1 MLIFIWNLL
10 LTHLIF
16 HFKYC
21 IFGLLYFYA
30 LFFSFHLSPFFSP
43 WILFLAIL
51 LKVLIIYLCHVCI
64 CLCWLTCSLVMGHIF
79 LIITRNFWFDIAYC
93 EYYIVELWI
102 LISSLKNIRL
112 TLFWQDIKLYINQLD
127 SFKFFFCYGELA
139 KLFKQG

>member
-93 EYYIVELWI
+93 GYYIVELWI
-102 LISSLKNIRL
+102 LISSLKI
-112 TLFWQDIKLYINQLD
+112 LD
-127 SFKFFFCYGELA
+127 WHCSDRILSCTSISLILLSFFFVMVS
-139 KLFKQG
+139 

>member
-102 LISSLKNIRL
+102 LISSLKI
-112 TLFWQDIKLYINQLD
+112 LD
-127 SFKFFFCYGELA
+127 WHCSDRILSCTSISLIFLSFFFVMVS
-139 KLFKQG
+139 

>member
-102 LISSLKNIRL
+102 LISSLKI
-112 TLFWQDIKLYINQLD
+112 LD
-127 SFKFFFCYGELA
+127 WHCSDRILSCTSISLILLSFFFVMVS
-139 KLFKQG
+139 